1 MTPEPFRTLR
11 WSTWL
16 GWQVESNWADWKLF
30 VLYLVIKP
38 VTGSL
43 VLVCMF
49 YAAKAAAPTRVPA
62 EFLPYVYVS
71 NACFGL
77 VGTVMFGL
85 SYVVI
90 TDREH
95 YRMLK
100 DIFRSPASFRTYFV
114 GRGLARALEGVVG
127 GLITV
132 LVGTLLFRDVRS
144 AVAAVD
150 PAWLVVFLTVG
161 GVMLWACGM
170 ILASAALNM
179 HRNGMFLSEGVAG
192 VVYLLSGVVFP
203 LAILPIALQWIGR
216 LLPTTYWLEGM
227 RRAITGPA
235 PPGSALAQSPLAEL
249 SNGELLLL
257 LLISTAGLV
266 LIAEW
271 FYRWSVRRAWRNGK
285 IEETTGM

>member
-1 MTPEPFRTLR
+1 MTPEPLRTLR

-30 VLYLVIKP
+30 LLYLVLKP

-49 YAAKAAAPTRVPA
+49 YAAKSAAPTRVPA

-85 SYVVI
+85 SYVVV

-100 DIFRSPASFRTYFV
+100 YIFVSPARFRTYFV

-127 GLITV
+127 GGITI

-150 PAWLVVFLTVG
+150 PAWLAVYLAVG
-161 GVMLWACGM
+161 AVLLWACGM
-170 ILASAALNM
+170 ILASAVLNM

-203 LAILPIALQWIGR
+203 LAVLPAFLQWFGR

-235 PPGSALAQSPLAEL
+235 PAGSALAQSPLAEL

-257 LLISTAGLV
+257 LAATTAGLV
-266 LIAEW
+266 LVAEW

>member
-1 MTPEPFRTLR
+1 MAPEPLRTLR

-30 VLYLVIKP
+30 LLYLVLKP

-49 YAAKAAAPTRVPA
+49 YAAKSAAPTRVPA

-85 SYVVI
+85 SYVVV

-100 DIFRSPASFRTYFV
+100 YIFVSPARFRTYFV

-127 GLITV
+127 GGITI

-150 PAWLVVFLTVG
+150 PSWLAVYLAVG
-161 GVMLWACGM
+161 AVLLWACGM
-170 ILASAALNM
+170 ILASAVLNM

-203 LAILPIALQWIGR
+203 LAVLPAFLQWIGR

-235 PPGSALAQSPLAEL
+235 PAGSALAQSPIAAL

-257 LLISTAGLV
+257 LAATTAGLV
-266 LIAEW
+266 LVAEG

>member
-1 MTPEPFRTLR
+1 MAPEPFRTLR

-100 DIFRSPASFRTYFV
+100 DIFRSPASFRTYCV

-127 GLITV
+127 GLITI
-132 LVGTLLFRDVRS
+132 LVGTLLCRDVRS
-144 AVAAVD
+144 AVAALD
-150 PAWLVVFLTVG
+150 PIWLLVYLAVG

-170 ILASAALNM
+170 ILASAVLNM

-203 LAILPIALQWIGR
+203 LAILPTILQWIGR

-235 PPGSALAQSPLAEL
+235 PPGSALARSPLAEL

-257 LLISTAGLV
+257 LVASTAGLG
-266 LIAEW
+266 LAAEW

>member
-1 MTPEPFRTLR
+1 MAPEPFRTLR

-49 YAAKAAAPTRVPA
+49 FAAKAAAPTRVPA
-62 EFLPYVYVS
+62 EFLPFVYVS
-71 NACFGL
+71 NACYGL
-77 VGTVMFGL
+77 VGCVMFGL
-85 SYVVI
+85 SYVVV

-100 DIFRSPASFRTYFV
+100 YIFISPARFRAYFV
-114 GRGLARALEGVVG
+114 GRGTARALEGVVG
-127 GLITV
+127 GGITV

-144 AVAAVD
+144 AVGAFD
-150 PAWLVVFLTVG
+150 PAWLAVFLAVG
-161 GVMLWACGM
+161 AVMLWACGL
-170 ILASAALNM
+170 ILASAVLNM

-203 LAILPIALQWIGR
+203 LAVLPMFLQWVGQV
-216 LLPTTYWLEGM
+216 LPTTYWLEGM
-227 RRAITGPA
+227 RRAI
-235 PPGSALAQSPLAEL
+235 
-249 SNGELLLL
+249 
-257 LLISTAGLV
+257 
-266 LIAEW
+266 
-271 FYRWSVRRAWRNGK
+271 
-285 IEETTGM
+285 